1 MVGKVAKIVRIAR
14 AGARVHACF
23 RPPRRVYEQRGAGV
37 GREKRREMEE
47 EGGGEGERIHIVL
60 VLIYAARPAFLL
72 PRYRD
77 LSAANYTF
85 TPFLA
90 PSTLEHRKTRM
101 ILLPRA
107 LSPPPG
113 TPRQQKQKTRT
124 RPPAPHPFFS
134 GWLLSFELSRSILS
148 RWVKN
153 KPSLTSAWLY
163 AISRGGAD
171 TVKTR
176 GPYAASKWLLPSETA
191 SSLSRCHASF
201 RR

>member
-1 MVGKVAKIVRIAR
+1 MFALH
-14 AGARVHACF
+14 ARVHACTLVSVLRDAF
-23 RPPRRVYEQRGAGV
+23 TSNAAGAGERDEKK
-37 GREKRREMEE
+37 REKER
-47 EGGGEGERIHIVL
+47 GGGVGEVHIVL

-101 ILLPRA
+101 ILLIPPPFLPGRS
-107 LSPPPG
+107 SPPPG
-113 TPRQQKQKTRT
+113 I
-124 RPPAPHPFFS
+124 PAAKAENTYASLLASPSPLLS

-153 KPSLTSAWLY
+153 KPSLTSA
-163 AISRGGAD
+163 
-171 TVKTR
+171 
-176 GPYAASKWLLPSETA
+176 
-191 SSLSRCHASF
+191 
-201 RR
+201 